1 MKASAKYAVLGLL
14 LERPSYGHE
23 LLARFR
29 EAFGGNGWAVSA
41 QALYGALDRL
51 ERDRL
56 IEPAGAERG
65 ASRRQPRRPYV
76 ATAAGAAELRRFL
89 DAPMG
94 AEPTRAELLVRLR
107 CAGGH
112 DAGALARMLDAHE
125 LACRDELRRIAGGAR
140 PAALAELLA
149 REQRRLGVE
158 ARLAWVA
165 YARRQL
171 HAPPSARRAAA

>member
-1 MKASAKYAVLGLL
+1 MRASAKYAVLGLL

-23 LLARFR
+23 LLVRFR
-29 EAFGGNGWAVSA
+29 EAFGEGGWAVSA
-41 QALYGALDRL
+41 QGLYAALDRL
-51 ERDRL
+51 ERDGL
-56 IEPAGAERG
+56 IEPTGEERD

-76 ATAAGAAELRRFL
+76 VTAAGAAELRRFL

-94 AEPTRAELLVRLR
+94 PEPSRAELLVRLR
-107 CAGGH
+107 CAGAH

-125 LACRDELRRIAGGAR
+125 LACRDELRRIADGAH

-149 REQRRLGVE
+149 REQRRLVVE
-158 ARLAWVA
+158 ARLSWID

-171 HAPPSARRAAA
+171 RAAPHEPMAVA